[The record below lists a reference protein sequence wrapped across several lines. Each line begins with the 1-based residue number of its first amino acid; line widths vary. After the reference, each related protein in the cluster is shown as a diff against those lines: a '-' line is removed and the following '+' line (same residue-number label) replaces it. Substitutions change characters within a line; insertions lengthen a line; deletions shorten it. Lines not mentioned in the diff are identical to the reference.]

1 MLHKSVA
8 ESLAQWRQMIASHD
22 FSALPALLHPDA
34 TFHSPMV
41 FKPYP
46 GAQAVALVLTTA
58 AKVFEDFVYERELAS
73 DDGLNLVLE
82 FRARVGERQ
91 LKGIDLIRF
100 DEQGKI
106 VDFEVMIRPFNG
118 LQALG
123 AEMGKRLA
131 PFLPLHKTGPG
142 PDPGSPAR
150 SSSE

>member
-1 MLHKSVA
+1 MLHTAVA
-8 ESLAQWRQMIASHD
+8 ESLVRWRQMIASND
-22 FSALPALLHPDA
+22 LSALPALLHPEA

-41 FKPYP
+41 FKPYRS
-46 GAQAVALVLTTA
+46 AQAVALVLTTA

-73 DDGLNLVLE
+73 ADGLNVMLE

-100 DEQGKI
+100 DGQGRI

-123 AEMGKRLA
+123 AEMGQRLGASLA
-131 PFLPLHKTGPG
+131 PYKGG
-142 PDPGSPAR
+142 ESGSPA
-150 SSSE
+150 SGAGP